1 MANST
6 GSPTKKKVRSSR
18 LSGEDVSHSNSSPSI
33 TVNNSS
39 SIKRQG
45 NVPSAMATAVPVS
58 VSNFNAVQLTNA
70 NINKICIYKQVESSD
85 YHTLHDVVVFEDFE
99 HSSISG

>member
-58 VSNFNAVQLTNA
+58 VSNFNAV
-70 NINKICIYKQVESSD
+70 
-85 YHTLHDVVVFEDFE
+85 
-99 HSSISG
+99 